1 MKHTPMANVEKM
13 SDALTPRRVQ
23 AIEELGRHWDAGLA
37 SGQSVDGELAF
48 ARIRERL
55 DGALELPRP
64 NP

>member
-23 AIEELGRHWDAGLA
+23 AIEELGRPWDAGLA
-37 SGQSVDGELAF
+37 SGKAVDGELAF

-55 DGALELPRP
+55 DVKLTARSPQ
-64 NP
+64 